1 MSGPSRI
8 SPVPLTSGTKRPIL
22 GARPLVRASGGLMPI
37 YEYEC
42 AKCGTFEAEQSIK
55 DKPLS
60 TCPKCKGKKLR
71 KLISPPAFVFKGSGF
86 YTTDYNRKGSSSPD
100 SGGDSKTEKK
110 SEKKPE
116 KKPESPSASS

>member
-1 MSGPSRI
+1 
-8 SPVPLTSGTKRPIL
+8 
-22 GARPLVRASGGLMPI
+22 MPI

-86 YTTDYNRKGSSSPD
+86 YTTDYNRKGSSSD